1 MDFIASLGRGAMRR
15 EKIVTAMSALH
26 IHGDALVRQLW
37 NGLGAIRGVRR
48 YGPTP
53 DESRTPTV
61 SFVVDGVPSE
71 QVAVKLVERGIFV
84 SHGDFY
90 AATVVER
97 LGHAEDG
104 VVRAG
109 CACYT
114 TSEEVE
120 RLIDGVS
127 GIAGG
132 AR

>member
-1 MDFIASLGRGAMRR
+1 
-15 EKIVTAMSALH
+15 VTAMGMLH
-26 IHGDALVRQLW
+26 THGDALVRQLW
-37 NGLGAIRGVRR
+37 EGLGAVPGVQR

-53 DESRTPTV
+53 DQSRTPTV
-61 SFVVDGVPSE
+61 SFVVNGAPSE
-71 QVAVKLVERGIFV
+71 QVAIRLAEQGIFV

-97 LGHAEDG
+97 LGHAADG

-114 TSEEVE
+114 TAGEVD
-120 RLIDGVS
+120 RLLAGVD
-127 GIAGG
+127 GIARG